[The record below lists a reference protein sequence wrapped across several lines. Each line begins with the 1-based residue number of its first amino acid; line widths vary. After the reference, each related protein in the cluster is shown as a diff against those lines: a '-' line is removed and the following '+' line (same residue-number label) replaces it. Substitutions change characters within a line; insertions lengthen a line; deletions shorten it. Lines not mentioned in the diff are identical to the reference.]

1 MTSKANFGTGKAH
14 LLVCCFCGTPIEGLG
29 ANPDTSPVRWG
40 KKLSPKRCCRRCDI
54 ERVIPAR
61 MGLAPWC
68 ARAPT
73 RSGWAMEAEVQEMHK
88 RLDGLPPQAAGP
100 KSELFTMRPTYS
112 HWALQ
117 IGAHNASFASL
128 HCEPTPERGVGYP
141 RHQEAG
147 LREAAH
153 AHSGSF

>member
-1 MTSKANFGTGKAH
+1 
-14 LLVCCFCGTPIEGLG
+14 V
-29 ANPDTSPVRWG
+29 VRSRTYEEW
-40 KKLSPKRCCRRCDI
+40 L
-54 ERVIPAR
+54 
-61 MGLAPWC
+61 
-68 ARAPT
+68 
-73 RSGWAMEAEVQEMHK
+73 AMEAEVQEMHK